1 MSNEKN
7 ALEAMLAQYEKN
19 NAPKYEKKS
28 EKVYDLKNYF
38 NTFIK
43 DGINSATKEIRILPS
58 QDGSP
63 FVEVHGHKVQI
74 EGEWKTFA
82 CLKHQKGEACPFCEA
97 REELLA
103 TGKES
108 DKELAKKYNARKMYV
123 VKVIDRENE
132 EWGVKFWRFN
142 HDYRKEG
149 IFDKIHGLLTALKTN
164 KDITNVTTGRDLA
177 ISIQRNQNKIPV
189 VTSIAA
195 QDATPLSED
204 AEQAEKWLN
213 DARTWE
219 DVYSV
224 RTYDYLEIIVKG
236 GVPVWDKDEK
246 KFVDK
251 EALKADSS
259 STQEEEITM
268 GIDNVKANLQAAT
281 VVEPKATETSVTTED
296 EEDDLPF

>member
-1 MSNEKN
+1 MSNEKS

-19 NAPKYEKKS
+19 NAPRYEKKS

-43 DGINSATKEIRILPS
+43 DGINAATKEIRILPS

-164 KDITNVTTGRDLA
+164 KDVTNATSGRDLA

-189 VTSIAA
+189 VTSISAL
-195 QDATPLSED
+195 DATPLSED
-204 AEQAEKWLN
+204 AELAEKWLS
-213 DARTWE
+213 DTRTWE

-251 EALKADSS
+251 EALKSES
-259 STQEEEITM
+259 NSTQEEEITM

-281 VVEPKATETSVTTED
+281 ITEPKATETSVTTED